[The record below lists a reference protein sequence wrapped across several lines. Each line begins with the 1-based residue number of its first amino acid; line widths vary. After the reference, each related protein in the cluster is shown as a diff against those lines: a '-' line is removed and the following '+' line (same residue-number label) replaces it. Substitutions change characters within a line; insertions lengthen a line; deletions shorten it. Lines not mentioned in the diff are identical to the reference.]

1 MMRHMFPLLALGLM
15 QLSAAAFDPI
25 VPFET
30 LELDAE
36 TNCREFRKIREATGL
51 RRFFVTGPG
60 FNGVMY
66 GPFADDTYAKIGRR
80 IVEMRKL
87 LSDTDIELS
96 WWCSPSIRFF
106 SDFPSIE
113 DSRGHRSKDNKKCP
127 LDAAFAADYCR
138 KIKSVAAAHPP
149 MICIEDDYTL
159 AWGRGLG
166 GTGACFCPR
175 HLALFAKLYGK
186 PMPAE
191 EIEAAFRDRTPE
203 NLPVR
208 KAFAAAV
215 GESLVGL
222 ARQIRAAVDE
232 VDPSIRIC
240 LCDTGACAD
249 KDGDSLEAMARAFAG
264 KTRPAVRPH
273 GSIYGAE
280 TTPAAIPPAVA
291 HTQYVL
297 ERLPRDIE
305 TFYESDPYPHNRFYT
320 SASQLISLMTGA
332 VAMGT
337 QDFLFYCLQYLDDPF
352 EDPGYAKA
360 YVALKPRLSAAKD
373 FIASRGARLEG
384 VRVWYSADHASLTR
398 GVGENVGGQL
408 ECGAY
413 LCSKMSLPYTTRK
426 DAKGPALVVGSIPEA
441 MSDAEIRRVLS
452 GGVLVDAVAAD
463 LLTKRGFGKYLGT
476 DVQLFTNR
484 PPIIREKIL
493 SAADFARP
501 GRLVNAF
508 YIFFAG
514 TEGTV
519 KTFAKL
525 APRPGTEVW
534 SEFTGT
540 KKELVTPS
548 LTVATNALGGR
559 VAVLAT
565 SLVGNRSSGLFNLRK
580 QELLRNLFQRL
591 DPDSLPVTVPGVPGI
606 WALANVSADR
616 REMMVMVNNLS
627 GDVRRDL
634 PFAFTKEWQGAAVSV
649 LAPDGFRRSLGTVT
663 PTWTAPLTFGQME
676 PEFLFITKKDL
687 Q

>member
-1 MMRHMFPLLALGLM
+1 MLMLAAVTAG
-15 QLSAAAFDPI
+15 FDPAI
-25 VPFET
+25 PFNYDMLGVEDSCK
-30 LELDAE
+30 EI
-36 TNCREFRKIREATGL
+36 RKIHVETGI

-60 FNGVMY
+60 FNKVMY
-66 GPFADDTYAKIGRR
+66 GPFPSDTYAQIGRDLA
-80 IVEMRKL
+80 EMKRRL
-87 LSDTDIELS
+87 ADTPVELS
-96 WWCSPSIRFF
+96 WWCAPSIRYF

-113 DSRGHRSKDNKKCP
+113 DSQGHKSKDNKKCP
-127 LDAAFAADYCR
+127 LDPAFAADWCA
-138 KIKSVAAAHPP
+138 KIRSVAAAHPKF
-149 MICIEDDYTL
+149 ICIEDDYTL

-166 GTGACFCPR
+166 GTGACFCKR

-186 PMPAE
+186 ALTAA

-203 NLPVR
+203 NLSVR

-222 ARQIRAAVDE
+222 ARQVRAAVDA

-240 LCDTGACAD
+240 LCDTGACAE
-249 KDGDSLEAMARAFAG
+249 KDGDSLEAMVRAFAG
-264 KTRPAVRPH
+264 RTRPAVRPH

-320 SASQLISLMTGA
+320 SASQLLSLMTGA

-360 YVALKPRLSAAKD
+360 YVALKPRLAAVKD
-373 FIASRGARLEG
+373 FIAARGARLEG
-384 VRVWYSADHASLTR
+384 VRTWYAADHCALTR
-398 GVGENVGGQL
+398 GVGENIGGQL

-452 GGVLVDAVAAD
+452 GGALVDAVAAD
-463 LLTKRGFGKYLGT
+463 LLTKRGFGDLLGA

-484 PPIIREKIL
+484 PPIIGERIL
-493 SAADFARP
+493 PAADFARP
-501 GRLVNAF
+501 GKLVNAF

-519 KTFAKL
+519 RTFAKL
-525 APRPGTEVW
+525 APRAGTEVW

-540 KKELVTPS
+540 KKELITPS
-548 LTVATNALGGR
+548 LTVTTNALGGR

-580 QELLRNLFQRL
+580 QELLRNLLQRL

-606 WALANVSADR
+606 WTLANVSADR

-634 PFAFTKEWQGAAVSV
+634 PFAFAKEWQGAAISV
-649 LAPDGFRRSLGTVT
+649 LAPDGSRRPLGTVA
-663 PTWTAPLTFGQME
+663 PAWTAPLSFGQME
-676 PEFLFITKKDL
+676 PEFLFVEKRRM

>member
-1 MMRHMFPLLALGLM
+1 MFSSLFL
-15 QLSAAAFDPI
+15 AAALTTGTAGFDPI

-60 FNGVMY
+60 FSGVMY

-127 LDAAFAADYCR
+127 LDPAFAADWCA
-138 KIKSVAAAHPP
+138 KIRDVAAARPK
-149 MICIEDDYTL
+149 MICIEDDFTL

-166 GTGACFCPR
+166 GTGACFCKR
-175 HLALFAKLYGK
+175 HLALFAKIYGK
-186 PMPAE
+186 PLSAE

-208 KAFAAAV
+208 KAFAATV
-215 GESLVGL
+215 RESLVGL
-222 ARQIRAAVDE
+222 ARQVRRTVDE

-249 KDGDSLEAMARAFAG
+249 KDGDSLEALVRAFAG
-264 KTRPAVRPH
+264 GTRPAVRPH

-280 TTPAAIPPAVA
+280 TTPAAIPAAVS
-291 HTQYVL
+291 HTQFVL

-320 SASQLISLMTGA
+320 SASQLLSLMTGA
-332 VAMGT
+332 VTMGT

-360 YVALKPRLSAAKD
+360 YVALKPRLAAVKD

-384 VRVWYSADHASLTR
+384 VRTWYSADHSALTR

-426 DAKGPALVVGSIPEA
+426 DEKGPALVVGSIPEA

-452 GGVLVDAVAAD
+452 GGVLLDAVAAD

-484 PPIIREKIL
+484 PPIIGERIL
-493 SAADFARP
+493 PAANCSRP
-501 GRLVNAF
+501 GKLVNAF

-519 KTFAKL
+519 KSFAKL
-525 APRPGTEVW
+525 APQAGTEVW

-540 KKELVTPS
+540 KRELVTPS
-548 LTVATNALGGR
+548 LTFATNALGGR

-616 REMMVMVNNLS
+616 REMMVTVNNLS

-634 PFAFTKEWQGAAVSV
+634 PFAFAKEWQGATISV
-649 LAPDGFRRSLGTVT
+649 LAPDGTRRPLGTVT
-663 PTWTAPLTFGQME
+663 PTWIAPLAFGQME
-676 PEFLFITKKDL
+676 PEFLVVMKAD
-687 Q
+687 